1 MKLKKQLIVNPK
13 KLKAVLISKKEA
25 PYQEA

>member
-1 MKLKKQLIVNPK
+1 MKLKKQLMVNPK
-13 KLKAVLISKKEA
+13 KLQAVLISKKEA